1 MAAMDASKPAH
12 SADAGTTKAPASAT
26 RTATTNGSISAGA
39 GTGAGA
45 GGTPAATAGGRMPLP
60 AGRTMADAERV
71 LRGIMT
77 YRPPATIAECRT
89 RKETRRVISRYTTA
103 LGLSP
108 ALGISASSPHGGA
121 VPAGSG
127 DSSGDARDTSA
138 VQQTPLRVVHVA
150 GTKGKGSTCA
160 FVESILRAHGLRT
173 GACAGVS
180 IVAGSVIDARCRVR
194 ASHTQASFRRRTW

>member
-1 MAAMDASKPAH
+1 MDSSEHGGVAERCSDSSAS
-12 SADAGTTKAPASAT
+12 APAQAPSAS
-26 RTATTNGSISAGA
+26 TNGSVGTGA

-45 GGTPAATAGGRMPLP
+45 GGAPAVSGTGSMPLP
-60 AGRTMADAERV
+60 AGRAMADAERV

-77 YRPPATIAECRT
+77 YRPPVTVAECRT

-103 LGLSP
+103 LGLSS
-108 ALGISASSPHGGA
+108 ALGIKTRPPADAGDVGA
-121 VPAGSG
+121 
-127 DSSGDARDTSA
+127 DADAA

-173 GACAGVS
+173 GACTCVYAMRRSLARPVVCALARDGVRS
-180 IVAGSVIDARCRVR
+180 LVTCA
-194 ASHTQASFRRRTW
+194 W